1 MNRIIKI
8 SNLRQHLMIRLTL
21 SQKKASKH
29 IIIKQIIQR
38 HRNSKHQFKNLC
50 IIMSQN
56 MTNMR
61 KNMKIIL
68 KTLEIMVVLLTI
80 HIHHSRKTLSQKT
93 NQIIIL
99 AITTPKITIQI
110 QTKLI
115 LIM

>member
-1 MNRIIKI
+1 
-8 SNLRQHLMIRLTL
+8 
-21 SQKKASKH
+21 
-29 IIIKQIIQR
+29 
-38 HRNSKHQFKNLC
+38 
-50 IIMSQN
+50 MSQN

-68 KTLEIMVVLLTI
+68 KTLEIIVVLLLMI
-80 HIHHSRKTLSQKT
+80 RIHHSRKTLNPKT